1 MTMTRDLKFDAVVL
15 AGGTGARLGGVSKP
29 DVQLDGHRLLDR
41 VLASLGNAEQVVV
54 VGDVAVPENVWQTVE
69 HPIRS
74 GPAAG
79 VAAGLAALPRH
90 SDWTMLLSCDLAAPG
105 NVVAALLR
113 GTNPEQ
119 LAVTG
124 WCLSGSGGFPQ
135 WLASLHRTDALINT
149 VRDFGDPTN
158 RGLRLMFA
166 DSPPE
171 LIDVDDSVIL
181 DIDTWEDHLRAT
193 AGLTEPG
200 GRDV

>member
-1 MTMTRDLKFDAVVL
+1 
-15 AGGTGARLGGVSKP
+15 
-29 DVQLDGHRLLDR
+29 
-41 VLASLGNAEQVVV
+41 

-105 NVVAALLR
+105 NVVAALLH
-113 GTNPEQ
+113 GAHPEH

-135 WLASLHRTDALINT
+135 WLASLHRTDALIST
-149 VRDFGDPTN
+149 VRDFGDPTD
-158 RGLRLMFA
+158 RGLRLLFA
-166 DSPPE
+166 DSRLE

-181 DIDTWEDHLRAT
+181 DIDTWEDHLRAS
-193 AGLTEPG
+193 AGSTEPRA
-200 GRDV
+200 RDG